1 MGKDNPPQHIYII
14 KQRKKVTLSSGPVEY
29 EELLGKCTC
38 PREAKKILNDH
49 PGAYI
54 SEDSTYSE
62 SDLFRYE

>member
-1 MGKDNPPQHIYII
+1 MGKDTPTTYLYHQAT
-14 KQRKKVTLSSGPVEY
+14 QKVTLSSGPVEC

-38 PREAKKILNDH
+38 PQEAKKILKDH

>member
-1 MGKDNPPQHIYII
+1 MGTEISPQHIYII
-14 KQRKKVTLSSGPVEY
+14 KQRKKVTLSSGPFEY
-29 EELLGKCTC
+29 EELLGKCTS
-38 PREAKKILNDH
+38 PQEAKKILKDH